1 MAQGPQGLRGPQ
13 GAKGDKG
20 DLGATGSR
28 GLTGQNGLPG
38 HGAGPVFMAYNSAA
52 QNIASG
58 SSIMN
63 LIYSTATANTG
74 NYYNTATGVFTPLV
88 AGFYQ
93 VNASIYP
100 TGGDYFGS
108 FFLGIYKN
116 GSPISMGSAV
126 AVQPGWGQPGAS
138 SATVLVY
145 LNDED
150 YQLDWG
156 GNIVFERTETIP
168 PIYGN
173 VAILDFK
180 EGNCIHEVKKVV
192 DGYGRFAILS
202 FVSLGQPTNTPD
214 YY

>member
-145 LNDED
+145 LNGTTD
-150 YQLDWG
+150 
-156 GNIVFERTETIP
+156 NINCKLTTTSATGSWTTIVSPAVFFQSVWVR
-168 PIYGN
+168 
-173 VAILDFK
+173 
-180 EGNCIHEVKKVV
+180 
-192 DGYGRFAILS
+192 GR
-202 FVSLGQPTNTPD
+202 PTV
-214 YY
+214 